1 MHMHRMAPM
10 FTTPGRKLLAGV
22 LAVVALLAAPTV
34 ATPAGKIVIYGAHSG
49 STLTLSTKG
58 GKIVVKGNMARRHP
72 EGCHFTKGHRRAV
85 CSARH
90 ASSIEIQMG
99 PSGDFV
105 RVAERM
111 PIPLTAYLGNGSDK
125 FIGN

>member
-1 MHMHRMAPM
+1 MP
-10 FTTPGRKLLAGV
+10 FTPGRKLVVAV
-22 LAVVALLAAPTV
+22 LAVLALLAVPTV
-34 ATPAGKIVIYGAHSG
+34 ATPAGQIVIYGADSG
-49 STLTLSTKG
+49 STLTLSTQG
-58 GKIVVKGNMARRHP
+58 GRIVVKGNMSRRHQP
-72 EGCHFTKGHRRAV
+72 GCRFTRGHRVAV
-85 CSARH
+85 CSTRN

-111 PIPLTAYLGNGSDK
+111 PLPVTVYLGAGSDK